1 MKLVTKIFKRN
12 DWYVTSPFGKR
23 NPIKT
28 SVGLTSSLHNGCDYG
43 TDCGK
48 WPQYGI
54 EKGQIINVGKDEY
67 GANYI
72 WVKYSRLN
80 IKLLHYHLDSVCVKN
95 GQIIDDNTIL
105 GYTGKTGMA
114 TNIHLHLGMK
124 YLNSNTYVDPQTYD
138 YQEKIE
144 DSIEEVIYT
153 VVKGDTLSK
162 IASKYGTNYKVL
174 AAYNEIPNP
183 NLIHVGDKIKIL
195 SNNEKLKILYVVKKG
210 DTLNKIASMYGM
222 TWQELLD
229 KNKNIIGSNP
239 NIIYPGQIV
248 IIKN

>member
-12 DWYVTSPFGKR
+12 DWYITSPFGKR

-28 SVGLTSSLHNGCDYG
+28 NTGITSSFHNGCDYG
-43 TDCGK
+43 TNCEK

-54 EKGQIINVGKDEY
+54 EKGQVISVGRDGD
-67 GANYI
+67 GANYV

-124 YLNSNTYVDPQTYD
+124 YLNSVTYVDPHAYD
-138 YQEKIE
+138 YQEKV
-144 DSIEEVIYT
+144 EENIDEIIYT

-162 IASKYGTNYKVL
+162 IATKYGTNYKAL
-174 AAYNEIPNP
+174 AVYNKINNP
-183 NLIHVGDKIKIL
+183 NLIHIGDKIKIP
-195 SNNEKLKILYVVKKG
+195 SNNEKSKIIYIVKRG
-210 DTLNKIASMYGM
+210 DTLSKIASKYGM
-222 TWQELLD
+222 TWQELLT
-229 KNKNIIGSNP
+229 KNKNLIGDNP
-239 NIIYPGQIV
+239 NIIYPGQIF